1 MVQLHKAIL
10 TKRRNVIL
18 NGGSSDTGYQS
29 ILEKLITMKM
39 QGEISLSDEQ
49 YTSLFIMN
57 MTFNQTIRNAFS
69 WMIKCLSENKIC
81 QDKILNEIMQMK
93 INDLYSN
100 GILPL
105 DKFEYLDKF
114 VCETIRMYPSEMV
127 TMVVTNSFEFDGHVF
142 PVETL
147 VDINLKALHRHPL
160 FWDSPEKFM
169 PERFSTQSRRDAYT
183 YLPFSAG
190 PRICPGNRGN
200 DQNISN
206 NFCQDSNLMF
216 PLEKMAAK
224 KFNQSKLQHVL
235 QNQIKPHRKN
245 ILSK

>member
-127 TMVVTNSFEFDGHVF
+127 TRVVTNSFEFDGHVF

-190 PRICPGNRGN
+190 PRICPGKNFIQVMIKTFLITFVEKLEFDVPVGEDGCEEIQPIKVTARVTEP
-200 DQNISN
+200 DQTTS
-206 NFCQDSNLMF
+206 
-216 PLEKMAAK
+216 
-224 KFNQSKLQHVL
+224 
-235 QNQIKPHRKN
+235 
-245 ILSK
+245 